1 MSSSGP
7 AAVCGA
13 LVYPPG
19 DKRTEAWAKR
29 LSLPNPAYV
38 AWLRHNK
45 GREPR
50 HTVSPL
56 VQMDGGAWRGGFAVP
71 RCAPGAAGSGADRM
85 VSPPAERVT
94 FKGDLRVYQSKAVD
108 DTVSAGGGLVVM
120 PTGAGKTVVGCAL
133 ISRHDTPALI
143 LVHTRDLADQWVA
156 RARDFLGV
164 ECGVVGY
171 GKKAP
176 PDDARV
182 VIGSMQTMGRWGFW
196 KTHQFGQR
204 FGLVMVDEVHHSP
217 CVTYLGILAGL
228 PGRHRIGLTATPER
242 MDGLSPWMTWSLGEV
257 VAEVDHRELEDSGA
271 VLKPRIRWWQA
282 PAVDLEDMEAHE
294 RAAKLAD
301 DDGRNGGLIF
311 EARLLVEQNRV
322 VLMLVKLVDHAHQLA
337 EGLQVAGVRAS
348 ALVGDVKP
356 KERAAILGR
365 MRSGDVDVV
374 VATSLADEGL
384 DAPRVDT
391 VVLTE
396 PTRNVGRVL
405 QRIGRALRPHE
416 DGQEPLIVDV
426 VDTWGP
432 YRGYAKAR
440 EKVYRGRGW
449 L

>member
-1 MSSSGP
+1 VAPEAESLTFL
-7 AAVCGA
+7 GA
-13 LVYPPG
+13 LRPY
-19 DKRTEAWAKR
+19 
-29 LSLPNPAYV
+29 
-38 AWLRHNK
+38 
-45 GREPR
+45 
-50 HTVSPL
+50 
-56 VQMDGGAWRGGFAVP
+56 QQAVVD
-71 RCAPGAAGSGADRM
+71 AATATGSGGVIVA
-85 VSPPAERVT
+85 
-94 FKGDLRVYQSKAVD
+94 
-108 DTVSAGGGLVVM
+108 
-120 PTGAGKTVVGCAL
+120 PTGSGKTCIGCAL
-133 ISRHDTPALI
+133 MASHDTPALV
-143 LVHTRDLADQWVA
+143 LVHSRDLADQWVE
-156 RARDFLGV
+156 RVRDFLGV
-164 ECGVVGY
+164 EAGIVGY
-171 GKKAP
+171 GKRKKGEP
-176 PDDARV
+176 GDEARV
-182 VIGSMQTMGRWGFW
+182 VIASLQTLARWSWW
-196 KTHQFGQR
+196 KTHGWGQR
-204 FGLVMVDEVHHSP
+204 FGVVIQDEAHHAP
-217 CVTYLGILAGL
+217 AATYLRIMHGLAG
-228 PGRHRIGLTATPER
+228 RFRYGLTATPER